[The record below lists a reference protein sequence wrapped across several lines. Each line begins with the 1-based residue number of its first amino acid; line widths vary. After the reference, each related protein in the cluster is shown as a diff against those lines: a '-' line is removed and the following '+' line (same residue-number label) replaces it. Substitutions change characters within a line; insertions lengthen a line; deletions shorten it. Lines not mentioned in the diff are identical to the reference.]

1 MASMAEPECRG
12 ATYDARGPSDLHRA
26 SLIRRRASLGGPRR
40 PGGAGQTR
48 RCTLLTQ
55 ALTSPAD
62 FATLDLSSPGQRTL
76 YLALAALAL
85 LVALLFVW
93 RALAPVAVI
102 IQAVAGAAVV
112 AFAITLARALVTAA
126 ALSAG

>member
-1 MASMAEPECRG
+1 M
-12 ATYDARGPSDLHRA
+12 
-26 SLIRRRASLGGPRR
+26 
-40 PGGAGQTR
+40 
-48 RCTLLTQ
+48 LTQ

-76 YLALAALAL
+76 YLVLAALAL
-85 LVALLFVW
+85 LVALLFVR

-102 IQAVAGAAVV
+102 IQAVAAAAV
-112 AFAITLARALVTAA
+112 AALAIALALALVTAA